1 MIVLG
6 AYLLSLGINYLPLLL
21 HAIDMERR
29 GSAGREIADE
39 LGDKRSAFRK
49 YRRQSLLLLIPL
61 LVPVAAMVQE
71 VRPRHSVANS

>member
-1 MIVLG
+1 
-6 AYLLSLGINYLPLLL
+6 
-21 HAIDMERR
+21 MERR
-29 GSAGREIADE
+29 GSAGREISDE